1 MKTVSD
7 NRREWLEHLIQ
18 RHGSISALNIALDR
32 VKTDATLSQIRNK
45 STHNRTGAPRTMGE
59 KIARDIEV
67 RLGLQRGVL
76 DGPAPSMTANSE
88 GISSTIT
95 HAVNEQSAAYMDKP
109 WPFLSVSQEEWS
121 SIPFGTRQVLEQQIK
136 SLVPTLATDKK
147 AA

>member
-59 KIARDIEV
+59 KIARDIEEK
-67 RLGLQRGVL
+67 LGLTHGSL
-76 DGPAPSMTANSE
+76 DGPAPTQKAEDGQPSAHQANE
-88 GISSTIT
+88 TPANYG
-95 HAVNEQSAAYMDKP
+95 VP
-109 WPFLSVSQEEWS
+109 RWPFLSVSPEEWS
-121 SIPFGTRQVLEQQIK
+121 RIPLTTRQQLETQIK
-136 SLVPTLATDKK
+136 ALVPTLESAKQ